1 MSAKPPDEFVNFVA
15 MDVNPVI
22 LSIPIFLVLIG
33 AEVLYDRIKNRHMYR
48 LNDAVTNI
56 SCGIVEQVTG
66 LFAKVFTVAA
76 YHVIF
81 VNFALFEIPNTWYF
95 WLLAFLGVDFFYYWA
110 HRMSHQV
117 NFMWLG
123 HVVHHQSEDYNL
135 SVALRQS
142 TFQKIFTFYFYFP
155 MALLG
160 FPTEW
165 FLLLG
170 AYNLLYQFWIH
181 TEVIGY
187 LGPFEYIFNTPSH
200 HRVHH
205 GRDPKYIDKNHGG
218 TLIIWDRLFGT
229 FAKEEETPTYG
240 ITKPTESF
248 NAVYA
253 NIKPFRELWDEMKQL
268 PGWRNKLML
277 ALKPPGW
284 WPDSMGG
291 FRKPP
296 PVVKA
301 TYKKF
306 DVQLSQ
312 QESYYLFAQYLFIL
326 GGTAWFLFGVVN
338 FSWPVITVL
347 ALAVIYSV
355 MSLGLM
361 FEKRS
366 YSVRVEG
373 IRLVISAA
381 VMVWAL
387 MPLTG
392 AVAAIGMA
400 LAYLLASAAGLWY
413 ISAKPPLAHAA

>member
-1 MSAKPPDEFVNFVA
+1 VN
-15 MDVNPVI
+15 VNPVI

-33 AEVLYDRIKNRHMYR
+33 AEVIYDRIKNRHMYR

-76 YHVIF
+76 YHLVF
-81 VNFALFEIPNTWYF
+81 THFAFFEIPNTWLW
-95 WLLAFLGVDFFYYWA
+95 WLVAFIGVDFFYYWA

-142 TFQKIFTFYFYFP
+142 TFQKVFTFYFYLP
-155 MALLG
+155 LALLG

-165 FLLLG
+165 FLLIA

-181 TEVIGY
+181 TEVIGKM
-187 LGPFEYIFNTPSH
+187 GVFEYVFNTPAH

-229 FAKEEETPTYG
+229 FKEEEETPTYG
-240 ITKPTESF
+240 ITKPTATF

-253 NIKPFRELWDEMKQL
+253 NIKPFQELWAEMKQL
-268 PGWRNKLML
+268 PGLKNKILL
-277 ALKPPGW
+277 AIKPPGW

-301 TYKKF
+301 TYQKF
-306 DVQLSQ
+306 DIPVSPA
-312 QESYYLFAQYLFIL
+312 ESYYLFVQYLFVL
-326 GGTAWFLFGVVN
+326 GGTAWFLFNVTSLTLGIQLLLAGV
-338 FSWPVITVL
+338 
-347 ALAVIYSV
+347 VIYSV

-361 FEKRS
+361 FEKRK
-366 YSVRVEG
+366 YSFWVEL
-373 IRLVISAA
+373 IRLIVFAAA
-381 VMVWAL
+381 VFLFFQASGAIVVGSIIAGVYILGSLVAL
-387 MPLTG
+387 RLI
-392 AVAAIGMA
+392 AD
-400 LAYLLASAAGLWY
+400 
-413 ISAKPPLAHAA
+413 KPSPAHAF

>member
-1 MSAKPPDEFVNFVA
+1 

-33 AEVLYDRIKNRHMYR
+33 AEVIYDRIKNRRMYR

-56 SCGIVEQVTG
+56 SCGIVEQITG

-76 YHVIF
+76 YHLVYTQL
-81 VNFALFEIPNTWYF
+81 ALFEIPNTWVF

-142 TFQKIFTFYFYFP
+142 TFQKVFTFYFYFP
-155 MALLG
+155 LAVLG

-165 FLLLG
+165 FLLIA

-181 TEVIGY
+181 TEVIGN

-218 TLIIWDRLFGT
+218 SLIIWDRLFGT
-229 FAKEEETPTYG
+229 FQKEEEVPTYG
-240 ITKPTESF
+240 ITKPTATF

-253 NIKPFRELWDEMKQL
+253 NFKPFQELWAEMKQL
-268 PGWRNKLML
+268 PGWKNKLML
-277 ALKPPGW
+277 AIKPPGW
-284 WPDSMGG
+284 WPESMGG
-291 FRKPP
+291 FRNPP

-301 TYKKF
+301 TYQKY
-306 DVQLSQ
+306 DVAISKN
-312 QESYYLFAQYLFIL
+312 ESYYLFAQYLAVL
-326 GGTAWFLFGVVN
+326 GGTAWVLFNTTKFELPLQIG
-338 FSWPVITVL
+338 L
-347 ALAVIYSV
+347 AIVVIYGV

-361 FEKRS
+361 FEKRK
-366 YSVRVEG
+366 YAFWVELL
-373 IRLVISAA
+373 RLIIFSGAIF
-381 VMVWAL
+381 AL
-387 MPLTG
+387 F
-392 AVAAIGMA
+392 
-400 LAYLLASAAGLWY
+400 SAAGAWIPGLTLAVVY
-413 ISAKPPLAHAA
+413 GVSSLIALFYLTEKPQPAHAL

>member
-1 MSAKPPDEFVNFVA
+1 M
-15 MDVNPVI
+15 NPVI
-22 LSIPIFLVLIG
+22 LSIPIFLILIA
-33 AEVLYDRIKNRHMYR
+33 AEAIYDRIKNRQMYR

-56 SCGIVEQVTG
+56 SCGIVEQTTG

-76 YHVIF
+76 YHVIYT
-81 VNFALFEIPNTWYF
+81 NFAFFEIPNNWM
-95 WLLAFLGVDFFYYWA
+95 WWIIAFIGVDFFYYWA

-155 MALLG
+155 LALLG

-165 FLLLG
+165 FLLIA

-181 TEVIGY
+181 TEVIGN

-229 FAKEEETPTYG
+229 FCKEDERPTYG
-240 ITKPTESF
+240 ITKPTASF

-253 NIKPFRELWDEMKQL
+253 NIKPFQELWSEMKQM
-268 PGWRNKLML
+268 PGWKNKILL
-277 ALKPPGW
+277 AIKPPGW
-284 WPDSMGG
+284 WPESMGG

-296 PVVKA
+296 RVEKA
-301 TYKKF
+301 TYQKY
-306 DVQLSQ
+306 DVLLSPR
-312 QESYYLFAQYLFIL
+312 EGYYLFAQYLAVL
-326 GGTAWFLFGVVN
+326 GGTAWFLFNTGQLN
-338 FSWPVITVL
+338 LPTQIGL
-347 ALAVIYSV
+347 ALVVIYSV

-361 FEKRS
+361 FEKRK
-366 YSVRVEG
+366 YAVVVEV
-373 IRLVISAA
+373 IRLLIF
-381 VMVWAL
+381 
-387 MPLTG
+387 
-392 AVAAIGMA
+392 
-400 LAYLLASAAGLWY
+400 ASA
-413 ISAKPPLAHAA
+413 ISWFMIASGSVSMGIATAALFLLISLGHLFYVADKPRPVHAV

>member
-1 MSAKPPDEFVNFVA
+1 MEI
-15 MDVNPVI
+15 NPVI
-22 LSIPIFLVLIG
+22 LSIPIFLVLIA
-33 AEVLYDRIKNRHMYR
+33 AEAIYDRIKNRQMYR

-56 SCGIVEQVTG
+56 SCGIVEQVSG

-76 YHVIF
+76 YHF
-81 VNFALFEIPNTWYF
+81 MFTQFALFEIPNTWVW
-95 WLLAFLGVDFFYYWA
+95 WLVAFIGVDFFYYWA

-142 TFQKIFTFYFYFP
+142 TFQKVFTFYFYFP
-155 MALLG
+155 LAILG

-165 FLLLG
+165 FLLIA

-181 TEVIGY
+181 TEVIGN

-229 FAKEEETPTYG
+229 FQKEEETPTYG
-240 ITKPTESF
+240 ITKPTASF

-253 NIKPFRELWDEMKQL
+253 NIKPFRELWSEMKQMPDL
-268 PGWRNKLML
+268 KNKVLL
-277 ALKPPGW
+277 AIKPPGW
-284 WPDSMGG
+284 WPESMGG

-296 PVVKA
+296 PVVKE
-301 TYKKF
+301 TYQKY
-306 DVQLSQ
+306 DVSLTPR
-312 QESYYLFAQYLFIL
+312 EGYYLFVQYLVIL
-326 GGTAWFLFGVVN
+326 GGTAWFLFN
-338 FSWPVITVL
+338 TANLSL
-347 ALAVIYSV
+347 ALQIVLGLVVVYSV

-361 FEKRS
+361 FEKRKYAS
-366 YSVRVEG
+366 IVEVA
-373 IRLVISAA
+373 RLVIFAGALTWFLAA
-381 VMVWAL
+381 STTVV
-387 MPLTG
+387 
-392 AVAAIGMA
+392 I
-400 LAYLLASAAGLWY
+400 ASGIAGIY
-413 ISAKPPLAHAA
+413 ILGSLIHLRLVTEKPVPAHAL

>member
-1 MSAKPPDEFVNFVA
+1 MNI
-15 MDVNPVI
+15 NPVI
-22 LSIPIFLVLIG
+22 LSIPVFLVLIA
-33 AEVLYDRIKNRHMYR
+33 AEAIYDRIKNRQMYR

-56 SCGIVEQVTG
+56 SCGIVEQITG

-76 YHVIF
+76 YHF
-81 VNFALFEIPNTWYF
+81 VFTQFAIFEIPNHWM
-95 WLLAFLGVDFFYYWA
+95 WWVVAFIGVDFFYYWA

-155 MALLG
+155 LALLG

-165 FLLLG
+165 FLLIA

-181 TEVIGY
+181 TEVIGN

-218 TLIIWDRLFGT
+218 TLIIWDRIFGT
-229 FAKEEETPTYG
+229 FQKEEERPTYG

-253 NIKPFRELWDEMKQL
+253 NIKPFGELWAEMKQM
-268 PGWRNKLML
+268 PGLKNKILL
-277 ALKPPGW
+277 AIKPPGW

-291 FRKPP
+291 VRKPP
-296 PVVKA
+296 VVVKA

-306 DVQLSQ
+306 DVQLVPR
-312 QESYYLFAQYLFIL
+312 EGYYLFVQYLAVL
-326 GGTAWFLFGVVN
+326 GGTAWFLFN
-338 FSWPVITVL
+338 AQHLDFVIQIVL
-347 ALAVIYSV
+347 ALVVVYSV

-361 FEKRS
+361 FEKRK
-366 YSVRVEG
+366 YALWVEFV
-373 IRLVISAA
+373 RLVIF
-381 VMVWAL
+381 
-387 MPLTG
+387 
-392 AVAAIGMA
+392 
-400 LAYLLASAAGLWY
+400 ASALGWFLTAAHSTSAGVL
-413 ISAKPPLAHAA
+413 ISGVFLVVSLFHLLMISLKPRPAHAL

>member
-326 GGTAWFLFGVVN
+326 GGTAWFLFGVAN

>member
-1 MSAKPPDEFVNFVA
+1 

-22 LSIPIFLVLIG
+22 LSIPIFLILIG
-33 AEVLYDRIKNRHMYR
+33 AEVIYDRIKNRHMYR

-76 YHVIF
+76 YHLVYTQL
-81 VNFALFEIPNTWYF
+81 ALFEIPNTWVF
-95 WLLAFLGVDFFYYWA
+95 WLLAFIGVDFFYYWA

-142 TFQKIFTFYFYFP
+142 TFQKVFTFYFYFP
-155 MALLG
+155 LAILG

-165 FLLLG
+165 FLLIA

-181 TEVIGY
+181 TEVIGN

-218 TLIIWDRLFGT
+218 TLIIWDRFFGT
-229 FAKEEETPTYG
+229 FQKEEEVPTYG
-240 ITKPTESF
+240 ITKPTATF

-253 NIKPFRELWDEMKQL
+253 NIKPFQELWAEMKQL
-268 PGWRNKLML
+268 PGWKNKLML

-301 TYKKF
+301 TYQKF
-306 DVQLSQ
+306 DVPISKN
-312 QESYYLFAQYLFIL
+312 ESYYLFAQYLAVL
-326 GGTAWFLFGVVN
+326 GGTAWFLFNTTKFALPLQIG
-338 FSWPVITVL
+338 L
-347 ALAVIYSV
+347 AFVVIYGV

-361 FEKRS
+361 FEKRK
-366 YSVRVEG
+366 YAFWVELL
-373 IRLVISAA
+373 RLVIFSGAIFALFSVAGVWIPGLVLA
-381 VMVWAL
+381 VVYGLGSLIAL
-387 MPLTG
+387 FYLTE
-392 AVAAIGMA
+392 
-400 LAYLLASAAGLWY
+400 
-413 ISAKPPLAHAA
+413 KPQPAHAI